1 MKQEPDP
8 AMRKLNFEVLTL
20 FPGILAGPL
29 DESILKR
36 GREKGLLQVTIRNI
50 RDYTEDKHK
59 TADDSPYG
67 GGAGMVLKPEPIFK
81 AFEAMKAEYPG
92 EKFLTILLSP
102 QGRVFDQQRA
112 EQLSEENQRIVLLCG
127 HYEAIDERVVQTL
140 VDEELS
146 VGDYVLTGGE
156 LAALVVIDAAARLLP
171 GVLGDEE
178 SAYRDS
184 FGDGLLDHP
193 HYTRPAE
200 FRGMKTPE
208 VLLSGNHNLI
218 ETWRRRE
225 SLKATLQKRPD
236 LLEKADLSDEDREVL
251 EELKKESEIAE
262 CKICNKRFRC
272 KGGMQ

>member
-1 MKQEPDP
+1 
-8 AMRKLNFEVLTL
+8 MRRLNFEVLTL

-29 DESILKR
+29 NESILKR
-36 GREKGLLQVTIRNI
+36 ARDKELLNVSVRNI

-67 GGAGMVLKPEPIFK
+67 GGAGMVLKPGPIFK
-81 AFEAMKAEYPG
+81 AFEALTAEHPG
-92 EKFLTILLSP
+92 EGFLTILLSP
-102 QGRVFDQQRA
+102 QGRVLDQQRA
-112 EQLSEENQRIVLLCG
+112 EQLSEEQRRIVLLCG
-127 HYEAIDERVVQTL
+127 HYEAIDERVIDAL

-146 VGDYVLTGGE
+146 IGDYVLTGGE

-200 FRGMKTPE
+200 FLGKSVPE
-208 VLLSGNHNLI
+208 VLLGGNHAEI
-218 ETWRRRE
+218 EKWRRRE
-225 SLKATLQKRPD
+225 SLRATLQKRPD
-236 LLEKADLSDEDREVL
+236 LLATADLSDEDRKILAEL
-251 EELKKESEIAE
+251 TEELGRRKH
-262 CKICNKRFRC
+262 
-272 KGGMQ
+272 Q

>member
-1 MKQEPDP
+1 
-8 AMRKLNFEVLTL
+8 MRTLNFEVLTL
-20 FPGILAGPL
+20 FPGILSGPL
-29 DESILKR
+29 NESILKR
-36 GREKGLLQVTIRNI
+36 GREKGLLNVTLRNI

-81 AFEAMKAEYPG
+81 AFGALKAEHP
-92 EKFLTILLSP
+92 EETFLTILLSP
-102 QGRVFDQQRA
+102 QGRVFNQQRA
-112 EQLSEENQRIVLLCG
+112 EQLSEEKRRIVLLCG
-127 HYEAIDERVVQTL
+127 HYEAIDERVVQRL

-156 LAALVVIDAAARLLP
+156 LAALVVIEAAARLLP

-200 FRGMKTPE
+200 FQGMQVPE
-208 VLLSGNHNLI
+208 VLLSGNHAEI
-218 ETWRRRE
+218 EKWRRRE
-225 SLKATLQKRPD
+225 SLRATLMKRPD
-236 LLEKADLSDEDREVL
+236 LLKAADLTAEDRKIL
-251 EELKKESEIAE
+251 EALKREEKH
-262 CKICNKRFRC
+262 
-272 KGGMQ
+272 Q

>member
-1 MKQEPDP
+1 
-8 AMRKLNFEVLTL
+8 MRRLNFEVLTL

-29 DESILKR
+29 NESILKR
-36 GREKGLLQVTIRNI
+36 AAEKGLLNVTVRNV
-50 RDYTEDKHK
+50 RDYTEDKHR

-81 AFEAMKAEYPG
+81 AFGEMKAEHP
-92 EKFLTILLSP
+92 EEQFLTILLSP
-102 QGRVFDQQRA
+102 QGRLFTHERA
-112 EQLSEENQRIVLLCG
+112 ERLSEEKRRVVLLCG
-127 HYEAIDERVVQTL
+127 HYEAIDERVVDAL

-146 VGDYVLTGGE
+146 IGDYVLTGGE

-200 FRGMKTPE
+200 FRGRKVPDA
-208 VLLSGNHNLI
+208 LLSGNHAEI
-218 ETWRRRE
+218 EKWRRRE
-225 SLKATLQKRPD
+225 ALKATLRKRPE
-236 LLEKADLSDEDREVL
+236 LLETADLSGEDQKIL
-251 EELKKESEIAE
+251 EELKQEM
-262 CKICNKRFRC
+262 NR
-272 KGGMQ
+272 

>member
-1 MKQEPDP
+1 
-8 AMRKLNFEVLTL
+8 MRKLNFEVLTL

-29 DESILKR
+29 NESILKR
-36 GREKGLLQVTIRNI
+36 AREKGLLTVTVRNI

-81 AFEAMKAEYPG
+81 AFEAMKAGHPG
-92 EKFLTILLSP
+92 EEFHTILLTP
-102 QGRVFDQQRA
+102 QGKVLNQKRA
-112 EQLSEENQRIVLLCG
+112 EQLSEEHRRIVLLCG
-127 HYEAIDERVVQTL
+127 HYEAIDERVREVL

-146 VGDYVLTGGE
+146 IGDYVLTGGE
-156 LAALVVIDAAARLLP
+156 LAALVVIDSAARLLP

-200 FRGMKTPE
+200 FRGMKVPD
-208 VLLSGNHNLI
+208 VLLSGNHAEI
-218 ETWRRRE
+218 EKWRRSE
-225 SLKATLQKRPD
+225 ALKATLLKRPE
-236 LLEKADLSDEDREVL
+236 LLETADLTDGDREILV
-251 EELKKESEIAE
+251 ELKKALEI
-262 CKICNKRFRC
+262 
-272 KGGMQ
+272 GS